1 MSVVSVRDRATNAS
15 WTATGG
21 IARIVESTLG
31 TDLPVAFAGYDGSRL
46 GPTDP
51 QATVV
56 VRSSDA
62 LQRMLFSPGELGVAR
77 AFVAGDIDVEG
88 DIFSVFE
95 LRHLARQLSIWRD
108 LPAAMRCVVEIL
120 RLLDRSKLRPLPRP
134 AEEARPRGQLHSRAR
149 DAAAIAH
156 HYNVGN
162 EFYRLVLGPSMT
174 YSCAVWDRDSCEG
187 RHDLESAQRNK
198 YELICGKLGL
208 RPGMR
213 LLDVGCGWGGMVRHA
228 ARHYGVESVGVT
240 LSGEQAT
247 WARAVVEAD
256 GLADQIE
263 IRLQDYRDISDGP
276 FDAVSS
282 IGMFE
287 HVGRA
292 GLGEYFSRL
301 HDLLVPGGRLLNHA
315 ISRPPQRRERVAR
328 NSFMARYI
336 FPDGELIEVGS
347 VISEM
352 QAKGFEAR
360 HMEDLR
366 EHYALTLRAW
376 VANLEANWDEAVR
389 LVGSTRAR
397 VWRLYLAGCA
407 VHFEDAHIQVN
418 QVLGVKLDDGRASM
432 PLRPDW

>member
-1 MSVVSVRDRATNAS
+1 VVSASDRETNAS
-15 WTATGG
+15 WPATGG
-21 IARIVESTLG
+21 IARIVESLLG
-31 TDLPVAFAGYDGSRL
+31 PDLPVAFEAYDGSRL
-46 GPTDP
+46 GPTSAP
-51 QATVV
+51 GTVV

-62 LQRMLFSPGELGVAR
+62 LQRMLFAPGELGVAR

-95 LRHLARQLSIWRD
+95 LRHRARHLSIWRD
-108 LPAAMRCVVEIL
+108 YPSAMRCVFEIL
-120 RLLDRSKLRPLPRP
+120 RLLDISKLRPLPPP
-134 AEEARPRGQLHSRAR
+134 AEEARPRGQLHSRRR

-156 HYNVGN
+156 HYDVGN

-174 YSCAVWDRDSCEG
+174 YSCAVWDRAACEG
-187 RHDLESAQRNK
+187 RYDLERAQHNK

-213 LLDVGCGWGGMVRHA
+213 LLDVGCGWGRMVRHA
-228 ARHYGVESVGVT
+228 AHHYGVEAVGVT
-240 LSGEQAT
+240 LSEEQAT
-247 WARAVVEAD
+247 WANAAVEAD
-256 GLADQIE
+256 GLTDQIQ
-263 IRLQDYRDISDGP
+263 IRYQDYRDIADGP

-292 GLGEYFSRL
+292 RLGEYFSRL

-328 NSFMARYI
+328 NSFIGRYI

-352 QAKGFEAR
+352 QATGFEAR

-366 EHYALTLRAW
+366 EHYSLTLRAW

-407 VHFEDAHIQVN
+407 VHFEDAQIQVN
-418 QVLGVKLDDGRASM
+418 QVLGVKLDDGLALM